1 MGKKEIQMSICHERD
16 VLKELLELLKLEKID
31 NNTFRG
37 YSQDLGFDN
46 VFGGQV
52 LGQALSAATRTVS
65 GKLKAHSLHGYF
77 MLAGDARCPIVYT
90 VDPIRDGKSFA
101 TRRVVAVQKGQ
112 AIFSMSA
119 SFHKDEQGY
128 DHQDPMPDIQGPE
141 GLVSEVQLARQRT
154 DKIPPDRI
162 EQLICRKPIEIRM
175 VNPVNP
181 FDPQVRPPE
190 RYMWF
195 KAIDKLPHDA
205 TMHRCMLAY
214 ASDFYLISTSL
225 YPHGKS
231 FWSPDMLVA
240 SLDHALWIHRD
251 FSMDDWLLY
260 AMKSPSAS
268 QGRGLSRGS
277 IYNRDGILVAS
288 VAQEGLLRCLK
299 NFEKF

>member
-1 MGKKEIQMSICHERD
+1 MHSGHEKN

-31 NNTFRG
+31 DNRFKG

-65 GKLKAHSLHGYF
+65 TKLRAHSLHGYF
-77 MLAGDARCPIVYT
+77 MLPGDARHSITYT

-119 SFHKDEQGY
+119 SFHKTEQGY
-128 DHQDPMPDIQGPE
+128 DHQASMPDVQGPE
-141 GLVSEVQLARQRT
+141 GLVPEVELARQRA

-162 EQLICRKPIEIRM
+162 EKLTCARPIEIRII
-175 VNPVNP
+175 NPVNP
-181 FDPQVRPPE
+181 FDPKVRPPE

-195 KAIDKLPHDA
+195 RAIDKIPDDA
-205 TMHRCMLAY
+205 AVHRCMLAY
-214 ASDFYLISTSL
+214 ASDFYLMSTAL

-231 FWSPDMLVA
+231 FWSPDMMVA
-240 SLDHALWIHRD
+240 SLDHSLWIHRE

-260 AMKSPSAS
+260 AMKSPTAS
-268 QGRGLSRGS
+268 QARGLSQGS

-288 VAQEGLLRCLK
+288 VAQEGLFRCL
-299 NFEKF
+299 NR

>member
-1 MGKKEIQMSICHERD
+1 MSICHERD
-16 VLKELLELLKLEKID
+16 VLKELLELLILEKID

-65 GKLKAHSLHGYF
+65 RKLRAHSLHGYF
-77 MLAGDARCPIVYT
+77 MLAGDARRPIVYT

-119 SFHKDEQGY
+119 SFHKNEQGY

-141 GLVSEVQLARQRT
+141 GLVSEVELARQRT

-162 EQLICRKPIEIRM
+162 EKLICRKPIEIRM

-181 FDPQVRPPE
+181 FDPKVRPPE

-195 KAIDKLPHDA
+195 KAIDKLPDDA
-205 TMHRCMLAY
+205 TVHRCMLAY

-260 AMKSPSAS
+260 AMKSPNAS

-277 IYNRDGILVAS
+277 IYSRDGILVAS